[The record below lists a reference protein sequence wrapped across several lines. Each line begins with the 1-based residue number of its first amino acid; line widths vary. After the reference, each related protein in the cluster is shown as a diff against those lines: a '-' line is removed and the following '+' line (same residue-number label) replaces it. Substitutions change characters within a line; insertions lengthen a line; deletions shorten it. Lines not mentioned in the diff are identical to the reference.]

1 MKARVSLFLLFVPL
15 IFAVPSLSE
24 SAPVKATL
32 FAVLSGGNEVDA
44 NGVAVAGDADGRGSA
59 TVIVEPSRHMICF
72 AIVVTGIGT
81 PIAAHIHR
89 APAGVNGDIEIGLTA
104 PTGGNPGAA
113 SGCVTGV
120 ATPLL
125 NAIVAGPSGF
135 YINVHTQD
143 LQGGAVRGQL
153 F

>member
-1 MKARVSLFLLFVPL
+1 MRARVSLFLLFVPL
-15 IFAVPSLSE
+15 LFAVPSLTE
-24 SAPVKATL
+24 SAPVKGTL
-32 FAVLSGGNEVDA
+32 FAVLTGGNEVDA
-44 NGVAVAGDADGRGSA
+44 NGVAGAGDADGRGSA
-59 TVIVEPSRHMICF
+59 TVIVEPSRKVICF
-72 AIVVTGIGT
+72 AISVTGIGT

-89 APAGVNGDIEIGLTA
+89 APAGQNGDIEIGLTA

-113 SGCVTGV
+113 SGCLSGV

-125 NAIVAGPSGF
+125 NSIVTSPEQF